1 MKNHLGFYL
10 ICLLT
15 FYTSSIKGVATRH
28 ETSLDVLEFSKT
40 EQLDHQKEENEGIA
54 THQLWDDLLRKNV
67 SNQGV
72 VNYKQFKKDYKKLR
86 DYIEQLSF
94 TRANISFNAFSKSE
108 KLAYWI
114 NAYNALTID
123 LILRHYPVKSIKDIN
138 NPWKQRL
145 WTLGGTPIDLDEI
158 EHQILRKMNEPRIHF
173 AIVCASV
180 SCPKLQNQAYT
191 ASNIE
196 AQLTKAT
203 KEFLS
208 DPTKNA
214 LSKDHVELSKI
225 FKWFAKDFKQ
235 KGSLIDFL
243 NQYSDVKISAKA
255 KKTFKSFN
263 WNLNA

>member
-1 MKNHLGFYL
+1 MKNHIGFYL

-28 ETSLDVLEFSKT
+28 ETNLDVLEFSETPK
-40 EQLDHQKEENEGIA
+40 LHHQKEDNERLT
-54 THQLWDDLLRKNV
+54 THQLWDGLLQKNV
-67 SNQGV
+67 SNYGV
-72 VNYKQFKKDYKKLR
+72 VDYKQFKKDYKKLR
-86 DYIEQLSF
+86 DYIEKLSLI
-94 TRANISFNAFSKSE
+94 RADNNFMARSKSE

-196 AQLTKAT
+196 A
-203 KEFLS
+203 
-208 DPTKNA
+208 
-214 LSKDHVELSKI
+214 
-225 FKWFAKDFKQ
+225 
-235 KGSLIDFL
+235 
-243 NQYSDVKISAKA
+243 
-255 KKTFKSFN
+255 
-263 WNLNA
+263 